1 MNAFANYTLGWNYN
15 DTDGNFGFALPEN
28 NYDVHTEWGR
38 APQDQRHRFV
48 TGVTFRTFWNIGV
61 NTNVQ
66 ANSNRPYNITT
77 GFDDN
82 GDTTVNDR
90 PPGMKRNAG
99 RGPGYFNVNTS
110 LQKTIRLKAEAQR
123 AGATAS
129 SGPNMTFIV
138 NLWNA
143 FNHPQ
148 YQNYS
153 GVMTSPFFGRP
164 NRANNPRNVELAMRF
179 AF

>member
-1 MNAFANYTLGWNYN
+1 
-15 DTDGNFGFALPEN
+15 
-28 NYDVHTEWGR
+28 
-38 APQDQRHRFV
+38 
-48 TGVTFRTFWNIGV
+48 
-61 NTNVQ
+61 
-66 ANSNRPYNITT
+66 
-77 GFDDN
+77 
-82 GDTTVNDR
+82 
-90 PPGMKRNAG
+90 
-99 RGPGYFNVNTS
+99 
-110 LQKTIRLKAEAQR
+110 
-123 AGATAS
+123 
-129 SGPNMTFIV
+129 MTFIV